1 MFINDYQY
9 EQGSTSFSCEEGE
22 QFLRVEGAE
31 ITRSKTG
38 KQMLVVAFSVSNSN
52 GVFYKENFVE
62 GDFFNKSM
70 SRFFDAFQIKPG
82 NFNLQQWKGK
92 QGRAM
97 FQKRQEEYQDTNG
110 NWKQAIKTKL
120 AYFIVPSTQQQQ
132 QQQQQ
137 RPEVVYTDDPNVDQ
151 LVF

>member
-52 GVFYKENFVE
+52 GVLYKENFVE

-70 SRFFDAFQIKPG
+70 SRFFDAFQIQPG

-97 FQKRQEEYQDTNG
+97 FQKKTEEYQDASG
-110 NWKQAIKTKL
+110 NWKQAVKTKL
-120 AYFIVPSTQQQQ
+120 VYFIMPNSAQQVQPQ
-132 QQQQQ
+132 AQ
-137 RPEVVYTDDPNVDQ
+137 RQVVYTDDPNAEQ
-151 LVF
+151 LIF